1 MYLCVRRIDFYF
13 SICDFDTELW
23 NCSNSVVCFVFNVIQ
38 KTIYLHRHHNNM
50 HMYITKA
57 WSIDN
62 TQIHDRSLSWLGTCT
77 SIKSIRVKLVLW
89 DETSPLVKL
98 GQIFVGFTQ
107 KICGRLAC
115 HDINVDFH
123 SRLSLICLC
132 V

>member
-1 MYLCVRRIDFYF
+1 MADREIKIDT
-13 SICDFDTELW
+13 S
-23 NCSNSVVCFVFNVIQ
+23 
-38 KTIYLHRHHNNM
+38 
-50 HMYITKA
+50 
-57 WSIDN
+57 N